1 MIYSHGF
8 RMMAQEG
15 HLASTALLSAF
26 EGMKKLN
33 YDKPGTVYSALF
45 QLATGF
51 ERIMKIAVILD
62 HKTQHNLTNPTN
74 AQMRSLGHSITD
86 LYAYCRSAGERRGIN
101 TGWFNPETLQYN
113 VVAFL
118 SEFAKGSRYYNIDQL
133 VSSGTSPDPLTRWFA
148 IHWDIADRHV
158 STRRKDAIMER
169 ARSHCERLGMF
180 GWEMGPFGRY
190 DLTIDVTFQLEVAR
204 VSQGYCV
211 WTLIELLKPIYR
223 LIDRTSDEVQRLEHK
238 TQVEPTSPYMVEFF
252 PFCLATKDVAI
263 RRKAWT
269 TLFHIAGRL

>member
-1 MIYSHGF
+1 
-8 RMMAQEG
+8 MAQEG
-15 HLASTALLSAF
+15 HLASTALLSGF
-26 EGMKKLN
+26 EAIKRLN

-62 HKTQHNLTNPTN
+62 HKAQHDLANPTN
-74 AQMRSLGHSITD
+74 AQMRSLGHSIVD
-86 LYAYCRSAGERRGIN
+86 LYAYCRSAGERRGID
-101 TGWFNPETLQYN
+101 TGWFDAESVQADVL
-113 VVAFL
+113 AFL

-133 VSSGTSPDPLTRWFA
+133 VSGGTKSEPLTKWFA
-148 IHWDIADRHV
+148 LHWSIADRYM
-158 STRRKDAIMER
+158 SSRRRHAIMDR

-190 DLTIDVTFQLEVAR
+190 DLMIDVTFQLEVAR
-204 VSQGYCV
+204 VSRGYCV

-223 LIDRTSDEVQRLEHK
+223 LIDLTSDEVQKLEHEA
-238 TQVEPTSPYMVEFF
+238 QVEPTSPYMIEFF

-269 TLFHIAGRL
+269 TLFHIAGRI